1 MNICIVKEQIIQGV
15 VKKESVVD
23 SETWEIVDK
32 VKSKYN

>member
-1 MNICIVKEQIIQGV
+1 MNVYDQANNTGAV